1 MIEKRGELPERHDR
15 PLLQFF
21 VSVAQPLVKV
31 PAFTAR
37 ATTQSVHVRFGNSLI
52 PTVRARNS

>member
-1 MIEKRGELPERHDR
+1 MIEERGELPERHDR

-21 VSVAQPLVKV
+21 VSAAQPLVKV

-37 ATTQSVHVRFGNSLI
+37 ATTQSPHVRFDNS
-52 PTVRARNS
+52 